1 MTIDYCLKN
10 ADEAEFNKLM
20 LATGLCVEVTEGEGK
35 EAVTTIV
42 PVDYEVLI
50 DRIGPI
56 TLQTGVDE
64 NEEPIFSH
72 YPEYYTNVR
81 ILGELTEEQIEAI
94 TAFAIDPSTP
104 QYRTWA

>member
-1 MTIDYCLKN
+1 MSIDYCLKN

-42 PVDYEVLI
+42 PASYEVLI

-56 TLQTGVDE
+56 TIDDKT
-64 NEEPIFSH
+64 
-72 YPEYYTNVR
+72 YPEYYTNLR
-81 ILGELTEEQIEAI
+81 ILGLLNEEQVKAI
-94 TAFAIDPSTP
+94 DVYAIDPSQP
-104 QYRTWA
+104 QYRTWL

>member
-42 PVDYEVLI
+42 PASYEVLI

-56 TLQTGVDE
+56 TIDDKT
-64 NEEPIFSH
+64 
-72 YPEYYTNVR
+72 YPEYYTNLR
-81 ILGELTEEQIEAI
+81 ILGLLNEEQVKAI
-94 TAFAIDPSTP
+94 DVYAIDPSQP
-104 QYRTWA
+104 QYRTWL

>member
-1 MTIDYCLKN
+1 MIDYCLKN

-42 PVDYEVLI
+42 PASYEVLI

-56 TLQTGVDE
+56 TIGDVT
-64 NEEPIFSH
+64 
-72 YPEYYTNVR
+72 YPEYYTNLR
-81 ILGELTEEQIEAI
+81 ILGLLNEEQVKAI
-94 TAFAIDPSTP
+94 DVYAIDPSQP
-104 QYRTWA
+104 QYRVWA

>member
-35 EAVTTIV
+35 EAVTTVV
-42 PVDYEVLI
+42 PASYEVLI

-56 TLQTGVDE
+56 TMGDVT
-64 NEEPIFSH
+64 
-72 YPEYYTNVR
+72 YPEYYTNLR
-81 ILGELTEEQIEAI
+81 ILGLLNEEQVKAI
-94 TAFAIDPSTP
+94 DVYAIDPSQP
-104 QYRTWA
+104 QYRTWL

>member
-1 MTIDYCLKN
+1 MIDYCLKN

-42 PVDYEVLI
+42 PASYEVLI

-56 TLQTGVDE
+56 TIGETT
-64 NEEPIFSH
+64 
-72 YPEYYTNVR
+72 YPEYYTNLR
-81 ILGELTEEQIEAI
+81 ILGGLTEEQ
-94 TAFAIDPSTP
+94 TAELTPFVIDPSSP
-104 QYRTWA
+104 HYRVWA